1 MRASPESGLP
11 NSFWKLLF
19 LAAFLALFCPLPV
32 IAQKAQGNDASA
44 PKYDPHTE
52 TKMKGTVEE
61 VKLPPKG
68 SEKEILHLLV
78 KNGTEPVD
86 VYLCPK
92 SFLEEM
98 GVGFS
103 KGDEIAVTGSKVKQD
118 GADLV
123 LAREVVKGN
132 DTLVLRD
139 DKGNPVWNWQ
149 RKSARTRGPWGDG
162 RAAATLSAK
171 AHLRPGEP
179 RLQDAQSNVA
189 SIFTQRLD
197 GKRLTNRILFSA

>member
-1 MRASPESGLP
+1 MRGSRESRRP
-11 NSFWKLLF
+11 NGFRKLLF
-19 LAAFLALFCPLPV
+19 LAAFLALFCLLPV
-32 IAQKAQGNDASA
+32 IVPKAQGSDTGA

-68 SEKEILHLLV
+68 SEIEIAHLMV
-78 KNGTEPVD
+78 KNGTEIVD
-86 VYLCPK
+86 VYLCPE

-139 DKGNPVWNWQ
+139 DKGSPVWSWQ
-149 RKSARTRGPWGDG
+149 RK
-162 RAAATLSAK
+162 
-171 AHLRPGEP
+171 
-179 RLQDAQSNVA
+179 N
-189 SIFTQRLD
+189 
-197 GKRLTNRILFSA
+197 